1 MKEVP
6 IEHSKYWMKDYKE
19 GMIIVLKPH
28 RVKLKIKGK
37 HKNDTL
43 SKYFRVRY
51 FDMIEKKGQE

>member
-1 MKEVP
+1 
-6 IEHSKYWMKDYKE
+6 MKDYKE

-28 RVKLKIKGK
+28 RVKLEIKGK